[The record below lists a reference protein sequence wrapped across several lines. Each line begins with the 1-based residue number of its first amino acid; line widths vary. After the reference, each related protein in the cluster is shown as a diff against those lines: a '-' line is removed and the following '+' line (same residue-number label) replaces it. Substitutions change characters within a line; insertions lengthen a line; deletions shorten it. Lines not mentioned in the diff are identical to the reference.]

1 MATSNTFDRAF
12 LARYRRVYNTLIDVD
27 DAYAKLRRHRRQL
40 ATIRKTLRI
49 IRSQRA
55 NDYLG
60 VTLLH
65 RHFRAEPGAVFVE
78 RRFTPRARGHKTV
91 LVTCPIPAS
100 RTPVRLAPHR
110 FTFTGGG
117 KLQPLEFTTDPA
129 AIRAHARL
137 ADDEQLQ
144 AKVAEVIAESGLGS
158 MLGVG
163 IYARERSIAKA
174 TSVFLEE
181 TRFAQR
187 QSVVHVLPRLPPA
200 PRRPIPTLWVS
211 GLDGDLFCE
220 TICLAYCSHE
230 PSLGIGYCGHVKGQH
245 VGKT

>member
-1 MATSNTFDRAF
+1 VTNNTFDHAF

-27 DAYAKLRRHRRQL
+27 DAYAKLKRRRRQF
-40 ATIRKTLRI
+40 ATIRKILRI
-49 IRSQRA
+49 IRSHRA

-78 RRFTPRARGHKTV
+78 RRFTPKARGHKTV

-110 FTFTGGG
+110 FTFTAKG
-117 KLQPLEFTTDPA
+117 KLQPLEYTTDPA

-137 ADDEQLQ
+137 ADDAQLQ
-144 AKVAEVIAESGLGS
+144 AKAAEVIAESGLGS
-158 MLGVG
+158 LLGVG
-163 IYARERSIAKA
+163 IYVRERSIAKA

-181 TRFAQR
+181 TRFARR
-187 QSVVHVLPRLPPA
+187 QSVVHVLPRLAPA
-200 PRRPIPTLWVS
+200 PRRSIPTLWVS

-220 TICLAYCSHE
+220 TICLAYCSHGS
-230 PSLGIGYCGHVKGQH
+230 SLGVGYCGHVKGQH

>member
-117 KLQPLEFTTDPA
+117 SFSRLNSRRIRLRSEPTRGLRMMSNFRQRWRRSSPKA
-129 AIRAHARL
+129 ASAL
-137 ADDEQLQ
+137 
-144 AKVAEVIAESGLGS
+144 
-158 MLGVG
+158 
-163 IYARERSIAKA
+163 
-174 TSVFLEE
+174 
-181 TRFAQR
+181 
-187 QSVVHVLPRLPPA
+187 
-200 PRRPIPTLWVS
+200 
-211 GLDGDLFCE
+211 
-220 TICLAYCSHE
+220 CLASVYT
-230 PSLGIGYCGHVKGQH
+230 PANGQ
-245 VGKT
+245 

>member
-1 MATSNTFDRAF
+1 MSQNRAAVHAEG
-12 LARYRRVYNTLIDVD
+12 ARPQDSPCHMPN
-27 DAYAKLRRHRRQL
+27 
-40 ATIRKTLRI
+40 
-49 IRSQRA
+49 S
-55 NDYLG
+55 
-60 VTLLH
+60 
-65 RHFRAEPGAVFVE
+65 
-78 RRFTPRARGHKTV
+78 
-91 LVTCPIPAS
+91 
-100 RTPVRLAPHR
+100 RLAHSCAPGPAPLHVYGR
-110 FTFTGGG
+110 G

-158 MLGVG
+158 MPGVG